1 MKAVQAQLLK
11 AQAQAQQTQTQ
22 LLKTQAQLL
31 KAQAQQE
38 TVKSLFR
45 NKATVLCLCGTALLK
60 KYNEC

>member
-11 AQAQAQQTQTQ
+11 AQAQQAQAQTQQ
-22 LLKTQAQLL
+22 IQAQML
-31 KAQAQQE
+31 KAQAQQK

>member
-11 AQAQAQQTQTQ
+11 AQTQQA
-22 LLKTQAQLL
+22 LAQAQLL
-31 KAQAQQE
+31 KAQAQAQQE

-45 NKATVLCLCGTALLK
+45 NKATVLCICGTALLK